1 MANRT
6 SKIYVRG
13 GYLRAGLHP
22 IGRLK
27 NVYGRYLIVEDNGK
41 CGAPEP
47 RASEPPPGPLFALRE
62 GGGKRRGEAAGK
74 PVDAFCWPRLDC
86 EIERARPVGARGD
99 REWATLMIGSS
110 DCSRI

>member
-47 RASEPPPGPLFALRE
+47 RASEPPPGPLFALPE
-62 GGGKRRGEAAGK
+62 GGGNGAAKRQGS
-74 PVDAFCWPRLDC
+74 RLMRLQGG
-86 EIERARPVGARGD
+86 IANGQR
-99 REWATLMIGSS
+99 
-110 DCSRI
+110 